1 MSDRKVTTYTYILL
15 YVDTQFSFL
24 FSDMYIKE
32 NYSSETNH
40 KNSEF
45 LFSIVRISLSII
57 NENMKI
63 YVKLIIN
70 KMNQQK
76 KKGLNKD

>member
-1 MSDRKVTTYTYILL
+1 
-15 YVDTQFSFL
+15 
-24 FSDMYIKE
+24 MYIKE
-32 NYSSETNH
+32 NYSSETNN
-40 KNSEF
+40 KNGEF